1 MFVGTKRKEN
11 VVLLEDGHRLLL
23 LVSREDVMSGNHFG
37 VLRSVIIRPTRG
49 DQPMSVSE
57 VNVSRGSR
65 LGVVS
70 GREALHS
77 IHSNR
82 HDVLKNG
89 IDGAKEPTVK
99 GEMHI
104 HQGWA
109 RHAIPWKE

>member
-1 MFVGTKRKEN
+1 MFVRTKREEN
-11 VVLLEDGHRLLL
+11 VVLLEDSHRFLL
-23 LVSREDVMSGNHFG
+23 LVSREDVVSRNHFG
-37 VLRSVIIRPTRG
+37 VLRSVIIRPTRSH
-49 DQPMSVSE
+49 QPMNVGKI
-57 VNVSRGSR
+57 NVSGGAR

-89 IDGAKEPTVK
+89 IDGTKEPIVK

>member
-1 MFVGTKRKEN
+1 MFVRTKREEN
-11 VVLLEDGHRLLL
+11 VVLLEDSHRFLL
-23 LVSREDVMSGNHFG
+23 LVSREDVVSRNHFG
-37 VLRSVIIRPTRG
+37 VLRSVIRPTRSH
-49 DQPMSVSE
+49 QPMNVGE
-57 VNVSRGSR
+57 INVSGGAR

-89 IDGAKEPTVK
+89 IAGAKEPIMK